1 MHLHMCV
8 QLILCKC
15 TGSNFFFFKEVV
27 KLLSSHRV
35 FLKARGSS
43 AIVVV
48 LLPQSAR
55 SAVRSPLR
63 ITPVLTVVAGL

>member
-1 MHLHMCV
+1 MCY

-15 TGSNFFFFKEVV
+15 TLNNFFSNEVV
-27 KLLSSHRV
+27 KILSSHRV

-63 ITPVLTVVAGL
+63 IASVLTVVTGLRVLR